1 MWSFG
6 IDSAGERKAC
16 VLVIIVVFICWSLFL
31 LASEN
36 FAIPAYS
43 VTATTLMLVFLK
55 AFAVFTAVDPVAVA
69 TTTNFRSS
77 FKAVFLA
84 AFMVCVVF
92 WAP

>member
-1 MWSFG
+1 M
-6 IDSAGERKAC
+6 
-16 VLVIIVVFICWSLFL
+16 LVIIVVFICWSFFLFV
-31 LASEN
+31 SEN

-43 VTATTLMLVFLK
+43 VTTTTLTLVFLK

-69 TTTNFRSS
+69 TTTYFRPS

-84 AFMVCVVF
+84 ACMVCVVF